1 MPHETE
7 SHATI
12 NPLAD
17 HHFGQLET
25 TQHELGDAM
34 DALQTFWHGFKELND
49 FSTDGTRYILQ
60 LIYRDI
66 ESIHDDL
73 QRHLEGRCMVRTLKL
88 SSLRPPEDFEKTHN
102 RVLTKLKGA

>member
-1 MPHETE
+1 MPRKTE
-7 SHATI
+7 NHAPI

-25 TQHELGDAM
+25 THHELGDAM
-34 DALQTFWHGFKELND
+34 SALQTLWYGFKELND
-49 FSTDGTRYILQ
+49 FSEDGTRYILQ
-60 LIYRDI
+60 LICRDI

-88 SSLRPPEDFEKTHN
+88 SGLRPPEDFEKNHN
-102 RVLTKLKGA
+102 RILTELKGA